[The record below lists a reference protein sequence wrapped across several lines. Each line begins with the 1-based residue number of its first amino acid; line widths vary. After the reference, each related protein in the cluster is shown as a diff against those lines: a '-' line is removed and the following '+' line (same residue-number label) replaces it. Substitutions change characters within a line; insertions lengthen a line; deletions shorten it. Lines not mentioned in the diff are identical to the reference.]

1 LQKINLIQGSELW
14 KAHRATMFNASD
26 APAMM
31 NKSPY
36 KTRDQLIKERAT
48 GEVYDVDNATQARFN
63 DGHRF
68 ESLARPMAE
77 DIIGEELSPVTGV
90 SGQYSASFD
99 GITFDEAVIFEHK
112 TASNRIGDALSADE
126 LPIDLRIQMEH
137 QLLVSGAEKCLFMA
151 TAWDKS
157 DELLGETHHW
167 YFPNLELRSKIVDGW
182 KQFEKDVA
190 TYQHVEVI
198 DAPEAD
204 AIQSLPAVTIQVS
217 GEMTLCN
224 LDVVTPKFDAF
235 LAKAESSKEGV
246 SIQNG
251 DAIAKFSRAAAVDC
265 KLTAK
270 SVVSQ
275 MATVSEAVSLLELY
289 AKKFDTMGLAYEKE
303 VDRLKEIEK
312 VAALNAAKSAYAEHV
327 AGLQTEI
334 KGVTLVLPPVD
345 FQLAIKGLKTVESKN
360 NALNTALAN
369 GKIAADAIAAD
380 IRKKLAWCKENA
392 AGQSALFPDLQTI
405 IYKPYDDFTLLITSR
420 IEKQKADEAAR
431 VEAQRVA
438 MQAAADA
445 KAKAEADAILAAER
459 KKAEAEQA
467 AIIAE
472 GVKTQLEAQAA
483 QRAIVGEVE
492 VVERTAVGKVF
503 HAALERKAEN
513 DAKETNPSPAP
524 RTGAAKE
531 EVAQE
536 KIEAREMLRT
546 FYERFARISEFS
558 IIIDAIDEYQRS
570 L

>member
-1 LQKINLIQGSELW
+1 MKKITLEAGSLLWLTARSASKAATVMGFDKKTSRNELMHIMNTGIGKEFSDWAQKNLLDKGNHTEHG
-14 KAHRATMFNASD
+14 ARA
-26 APAMM
+26 
-31 NKSPY
+31 
-36 KTRDQLIKERAT
+36 
-48 GEVYDVDNATQARFN
+48 
-63 DGHRF
+63 
-68 ESLARPMAE
+68 LAE
-77 DIIGEELSPVTGV
+77 EIIGDDLI
-90 SGQYSASFD
+90 SASFATDDEYMTAAPD
-99 GITFDEAVIFEHK
+99 GITFDGNIGFEAKTWNEKLAESVRNNDIPDTHWPQLEQQIFVC
-112 TASNRIGDALSADE
+112 GLDY
-126 LPIDLRIQMEH
+126 
-137 QLLVSGAEKCLFMA
+137 VLFMVSDGTRDKTVSMEYRA
-151 TAWDKS
+151 VPGRIESIIAAWHRFDI
-157 DELLGETHHW
+157 DRAN
-167 YFPNLELRSKIVDGW
+167 YV
-182 KQFEKDVA
+182 
-190 TYQHVEVI
+190 HVEVI

-224 LDVVTPKFDAF
+224 LDAVTPKFDAF
-235 LAKAESSKEGV
+235 LEKAEAGKV
-246 SIQNG
+246 NISINNG

-275 MATVSEAVSLLELY
+275 MATVSEAVTKLELY
-289 AKKFDTMGLAYEKE
+289 AKKFDAMGLAYEKE

-312 VAALNAAKSAYAEHV
+312 VAALNKAKAEYADHV
-327 AGLQTEI
+327 AGLQEEVKPI
-334 KGVTLVLPPVD
+334 VLVLPPVD

-459 KKAEAEQA
+459 KKVEAEQA

-472 GVKTQLEAQAA
+472 GVKAQLEAQAA
-483 QRAIVGEVE
+483 Q
-492 VVERTAVGKVF
+492 
-503 HAALERKAEN
+503 LERKAEN

-531 EVAQE
+531 EVAPE
-536 KIEAREMLRT
+536 EIEAREMLRT
-546 FYERFARISEFS
+546 FYERFAHMSEFS
-558 IIIDAIDEYQRS
+558 IIIDAIEEYQSS